1 MASPQKEHGY
11 TAIANEILEA
21 LACIRLPGEVRQVL
35 DVIIRLTYGW
45 HRQARH
51 ITYREFTERTG
62 IQARHVFRALRS
74 LQEHNLIERTGDGYR
89 IQKDYEKWRRYS
101 KKGAMATP
109 KVEQLSTP
117 ILEQSP
123 TPIME
128 QPTPPKPN
136 KGNGARQPKE
146 SIKDSLKKSLSQ
158 EGAQAPTFE
167 EERETLEKRV
177 RQLFP
182 QCLSIPKGIPT
193 EKLFLFV
200 YRLHQGEIKAE
211 SIGSPVA
218 YMKGMLSEDV
228 GPLLQKIETEAKTR
242 AARAEKD
249 RQDREARERHRE
261 DNGAEMSQMIREF
274 VEQLEDKHAVEV

>member
-1 MASPQKEHGY
+1 MASPQKENGY

-74 LQEHNLIERTGDGYR
+74 LQEHNLIERAGDGYR

-109 KVEQLSTP
+109 KVEQLPTP

-123 TPIME
+123 TPKTE
-128 QPTPPKPN
+128 QPTPRKPIN
-136 KGNGARQPKE
+136 GNGSRTPKE

-158 EGAQAPTFE
+158 EGSQAPTLE
-167 EERETLEKRV
+167 EEREKLEKRV

-200 YRLHQGEIKAE
+200 YRVSRGEIKSA

-218 YMKGMLSEDV
+218 YMKGMLAEDV
-228 GPLLQKIETEAKTR
+228 GPLLQKL
-242 AARAEKD
+242 
-249 RQDREARERHRE
+249 REAIILNEGVQRIVRRIH
-261 DNGAEMSQMIREF
+261 NSIYS
-274 VEQLEDKHAVEV
+274 HHH

>member
-1 MASPQKEHGY
+1 MASPQKENGY

-117 ILEQSP
+117 K
-123 TPIME
+123 TE
-128 QPTPPKPN
+128 QPTPRKPN
-136 KGNGARQPKE
+136 KGNGTRQPKE

-158 EGAQAPTFE
+158 EGAQTTTLE
-167 EERETLEKRV
+167 EEREKLEKRV

-200 YRLHQGEIKAE
+200 YRVSRGEIKST

-218 YMKGMLSEDV
+218 YMKGMLAEDI
-228 GPLLQKIETEAKTR
+228 GPLLQKLREEARIK
-242 AARAEKD
+242 AEKAAKAQQD
-249 RQDREARERHRE
+249 RQAGEKIREE
-261 DNGAEMSQMIREF
+261 NGAEIAQLIREF
-274 VEQLEDKHAVEV
+274 RLQLEGEHAVSV